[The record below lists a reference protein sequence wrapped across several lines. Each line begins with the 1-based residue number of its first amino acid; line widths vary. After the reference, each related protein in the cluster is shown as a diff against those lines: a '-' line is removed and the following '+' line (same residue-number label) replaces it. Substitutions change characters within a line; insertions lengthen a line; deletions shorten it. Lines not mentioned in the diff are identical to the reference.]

1 MGRRKARLALT
12 IGDPG
17 GIGPEIFARLLDC
30 GILPEMAELV
40 IIGAADAMLREVP
53 SLEGKYASAVNSAV
67 EGIEE
72 GRFPLIVDTGSS
84 VPFPTGKPAAE
95 GGRISAKSIEMAVDL
110 AEKKKI
116 DGIVTGPISKEAL
129 AMAGYSYTG
138 HTEMLA
144 ALFGVPDCQMMMV
157 SGDFRVLILTRHLPL
172 REVAGTLTRDRI
184 VTAVRVAGDALERD
198 FGIERPRIAVAAL
211 NPHAGDGGL
220 IGDED
225 ERVVA
230 PAVSE
235 LRETGLCVEG
245 PFPADSLF
253 HLQRR
258 RGYDALV
265 ALYHDQ
271 GMIPF
276 KMEAFGRGVNVT
288 VGLPVIRTSVCHGTA
303 YDIAGDSKADVGS
316 LEAAVEL
323 AVECC
328 ERRIALDRRT
338 DHGSG

>member
-12 IGDPG
+12 IGDPAG
-17 GIGPEIFARLLDC
+17 VGPEIFAKLLDRA
-30 GILPEMAELV
+30 IFPETAEFIV
-40 IIGAADAMLREVP
+40 IGGADALLGEIPALEERLRVVGDDEAERAW
-53 SLEGKYASAVNSAV
+53 EGP
-67 EGIEE
+67 
-72 GRFPLIVDTGSS
+72 FPVVVDIGSS
-84 VPFPTGKPAAE
+84 GRVPVGKPTAE
-95 GGRISAKSIEMAVDL
+95 GGRIAARSIEVAVELVDR
-110 AEKKKI
+110 EGI
-116 DGIVTGPISKEAL
+116 DGIVTGPVSKEAL
-129 AMAGYSYTG
+129 GLAGYSYMG

-144 ALFGVPDCQMMMV
+144 DLLRAPDCQMMMV
-157 SGDFRVLILTRHLPL
+157 AGDFRVLILTRHMPL
-172 REVAGTLTRDRI
+172 REVAGAITRERI
-184 VTAVRVAGDALERD
+184 VSAVRIANDALERD
-198 FGIERPRIAVAAL
+198 FGVERPHIAVAAL

-225 ERVVA
+225 DRVVA

-235 LRETGLCVEG
+235 LREAGLNVDG

-253 HLQRR
+253 HSQRR

-276 KMEAFGRGVNVT
+276 KMEAFDRGVNVT
-288 VGLPVIRTSVCHGTA
+288 VGLPVVRTSVCHGTA
-303 YDIAGDSKADVGS
+303 YDIAGRSVAETGS

-328 ERRIALDRRT
+328 ERRIASD
-338 DHGSG
+338 

>member
-17 GIGPEIFARLLDC
+17 GIGPEIFAKLLDR
-30 GILPEMAELV
+30 GTLPESAELV
-40 IIGAADAMLREVP
+40 VIGAAYALLREIPAIEKRFRLVGDGAAK
-53 SLEGKYASAVNSAV
+53 EV
-67 EGIEE
+67 EDGP
-72 GRFPLIVDTGSS
+72 FPLIIDTGSGEP
-84 VPFPTGKPAAE
+84 VPIGKPTAE
-95 GGRISAKSIEMAVDL
+95 GGRISARSIEAAVRL
-110 AEKKKI
+110 AESKKI

-129 AMAGYSYTG
+129 WLAGYHYGG
-138 HTEMLA
+138 HTEMFA
-144 ALFGVPDCQMMMV
+144 AMFGAPDCQMMMV
-157 SGDFRVLILTRHLPL
+157 AGDFRVLILTRHLPL
-172 REVAGTLTRDRI
+172 RDVAGELTRERI
-184 VTAVRVAGDALERD
+184 VSAVRVANDALERD
-198 FGIERPRIAVAAL
+198 FGVERPRIAIAAL

-225 ERVVA
+225 ERVVSA
-230 PAVSE
+230 AVSE
-235 LRETGLCVEG
+235 LRDSGLNVEG

-253 HLQRR
+253 HSSRR

-276 KMEAFGRGVNVT
+276 KMEAFDRGVNVT

-303 YDIAGDSKADVGS
+303 FDIAGRSEADTGS
-316 LEAAVEL
+316 LEAAIAL

-328 ERRIALDRRT
+328 GRRAASD
-338 DHGSG
+338 

>member
-12 IGDPG
+12 VGDPG
-17 GIGPEIFARLLDC
+17 GVGPEIFAKLLDR
-30 GILPEMAELV
+30 GTLPEIAEFV
-40 IIGAADAMLREVP
+40 VIGAADALLREAP
-53 SLEGKYASAVNSAV
+53 ALEERYGVVVDNAA

-72 GRFPLIVDTGSS
+72 RRFPLIVDTGSGEP
-84 VPFPTGKPAAE
+84 VPTGKPTVE
-95 GGRISAKSIEMAVDL
+95 GGRISARSIEVAVEL
-110 AEKKKI
+110 AKSKKI
-116 DGIVTGPISKEAL
+116 DGIVTGPVSKEAL
-129 AMAGYSYTG
+129 GMAGYRYTG

-144 ALFGVPDCQMMMV
+144 ALFCAPDCQMMMV
-157 SGDFRVLILTRHLPL
+157 AGDFKVLILTRHLPL
-172 REVAGTLTRDRI
+172 REVAGKLSRERI
-184 VTAVRVAGDALERD
+184 VTAIRVAGDALERD
-198 FGIERPRIAVAAL
+198 FGVERPRIAVAAL

-235 LRETGLCVEG
+235 LREAGLNVEG

-253 HLQRR
+253 HSQRR

-276 KMEAFGRGVNVT
+276 KMEAFDRGVNVT

-303 YDIAGDSKADVGS
+303 YDIAGRSMADVGS

-328 ERRIALDRRT
+328 ERRIASD
-338 DHGSG
+338 

>member
-17 GIGPEIFARLLDC
+17 GIGPEIFAKLLGS
-30 GILPEMAELV
+30 GILQERTELV
-40 IIGAADAMLREVP
+40 VIGAANALLREVP
-53 SLEGKYASAVNSAV
+53 SLEKRFGVVGDDAAGEIG
-67 EGIEE
+67 EGP
-72 GRFPLIVDTGSS
+72 FPLIVDTGSGEP
-84 VPFPTGKPAAE
+84 VAAGKATAE
-95 GGRISAKSIEMAVDL
+95 GGRISARSIEVAVEL
-110 AEKKKI
+110 AEGKKV
-116 DGIVTGPISKEAL
+116 DGIVTGPVSKEAL
-129 AMAGYSYTG
+129 GMAGYAYAG

-144 ALFGVPDCQMMMV
+144 ALFGAPDCQMMMV
-157 SGDFRVLILTRHLPL
+157 AGDFRVLILTRHLPL
-172 REVAGTLTRDRI
+172 REVAGKLTREKI
-184 VTAVRVAGDALERD
+184 VSAVRVANDALERD
-198 FGIERPRIAVAAL
+198 FGVKRPRMAVASL

-225 ERVVA
+225 DRVVA
-230 PAVSE
+230 PAVAE
-235 LRETGLCVEG
+235 LREAGLDIEG

-253 HLQRR
+253 QSQRR

-276 KMEAFGRGVNVT
+276 KMEAFDRGVNVT

-303 YDIAGDSKADVGS
+303 YDIAGRSVAGTGS

-328 ERRIALDRRT
+328 ERRIASD
-338 DHGSG
+338 